1 MKTKVKTKVEL
12 KFKYD
17 KQRRSYGVWPKR
29 KETEMTLSE
38 VMALAEQLD
47 DLLVIDSIDPDGT
60 FHLVRY
66 DYSDYYYND
75 YYDGMIF

>member
-1 MKTKVKTKVEL
+1 MKTKVKAKVEL

-29 KETEMTLSE
+29 RETEMTLSE
-38 VMALAEQLD
+38 VMALAGQLD

-66 DYSDYYYND
+66 DTNY
-75 YYDGMIF
+75 